1 MYDTAAHVEMVKQR
15 IRQRQYRRAKNQ
27 IFALSAICVLLSAVL
42 IGGTAALAGIEQA
55 ALPGLYGSMLLRE
68 GAGGYVLVG
77 VLAFS
82 AAVVF
87 TAVWTRFRKKSKKQT
102 TIG

>member
-55 ALPGLYGSMLLRE
+55 ALPGPYGSMLLRE

>member
-27 IFALSAICVLLSAVL
+27 ICVLLSAVL

>member
-68 GAGGYVLVG
+68 GAGGYVLVARPMFG
-77 VLAFS
+77 KI
-82 AAVVF
+82 
-87 TAVWTRFRKKSKKQT
+87 RKLIPALFAQVRCC
-102 TIG
+102 